1 MAVVKTCSRIVLH
14 WCMYTRYPTSYF
26 MPVEPTGPP
35 LGVQGRALD
44 SRTIELSWQQP
55 DPAYRNGPLGG
66 YHVLYEEAGLEQAT
80 PPMPV
85 TLDASRTTLTLR
97 DLKKYT
103 QYSVRVRAF
112 NMLGDGP
119 WSPTVLVMTAEDG
132 M

>member
-26 MPVEPTGPP
+26 MPAEPSGPP
-35 LGVQGRALD
+35 LAVQGRALD

-55 DPAYRNGPLGG
+55 EPSHRNGPIVG
-66 YHVLYEEAGLEQAT
+66 YHVLYEEAGLQSAT
-80 PPMPV
+80 PPTPIIV
-85 TLDASRTTLTLR
+85 DAGRTTLTLR

-112 NMLGDGP
+112 NTLGDGP
-119 WSPTVLVMTAEDG
+119 LSAAVLVMTAEDG
-132 M
+132 T